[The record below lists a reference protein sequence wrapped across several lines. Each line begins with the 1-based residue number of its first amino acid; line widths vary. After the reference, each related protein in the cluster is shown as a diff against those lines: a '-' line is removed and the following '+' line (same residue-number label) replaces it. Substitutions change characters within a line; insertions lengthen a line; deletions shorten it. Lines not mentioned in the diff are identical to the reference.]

1 MAKKTFIPASKA
13 AKLAGVTTE
22 TIRNLCKAGTLQ
34 HQIRGILYYVSKADV
49 LTYKQ
54 DIEAIHE
61 ATASIT
67 EYRAKIEKD
76 ARELRTKHADY
87 KERMMMLEMFPK
99 RIVATLELLKA
110 VVYNYRD
117 INEAHDCFDP
127 RYADVVLAVLN
138 GKPYSE
144 IAERMKLKEPS
155 IAAIWRKALRKFEY
169 TMNRIDVLE
178 QTIKEKDALIAEKND
193 IIRELNGRNAVTKEE
208 INEENRLRNL
218 LETKLIDFDLSVR
231 ALNCLKC
238 AEVYTVGDL
247 VRYYRTDLLKFRNF
261 GKKSLTELDEFLEN
275 KGLHFGMDI
284 DYLYQTKQ

>member
-13 AKLAGVTTE
+13 AELAGVTTN

-34 HQIRGILYYVSKADV
+34 YQIRGILYYVSKADV

-67 EYRAKIEKD
+67 EYRAKLEQD
-76 ARELRTKHADY
+76 AKELRTKHADY
-87 KERMMMLEMFPK
+87 KERMLMLEMFPK

-178 QTIKEKDALIAEKND
+178 KEVERLNKEVENRES
-193 IIRELNGRNAVTKEE
+193 IILELNSKLEGHETTEQAEYKRM
-208 INEENRLRNL
+208 RNL
-218 LETKLIDFDLSVR
+218 LATDVWDLDLSMRV
-231 ALNCLKC
+231 LNTLRN
-238 AEVYTVGDL
+238 AEIKTLGDL
-247 VRYYRTDLLKFRNF
+247 VKLHRPDLLHFRNF
-261 GKKSLTELDEFLEN
+261 GKKSLNELDEIMEN
-275 KGLHFGMDI
+275 NGLSWNMDTTI
-284 DYLYQTKQ
+284 YE

>member
-13 AKLAGVTTE
+13 AELAGVTTE

-49 LTYKQ
+49 MTYKH

-67 EYRAKIEKD
+67 EYRAKLEQD
-76 ARELRTKHADY
+76 AKELRTKHADY
-87 KERMMMLEMFPK
+87 KERMMTLEMFPK

-169 TMNRIDVLE
+169 TMNRIDMLE
-178 QTIKEKDALIAEKND
+178 QEVARLNKEVENRES
-193 IIRELNGRNAVTKEE
+193 IILELNSKLEGQETTEQAEYKRM
-208 INEENRLRNL
+208 RNL
-218 LETKLIDFDLSVR
+218 LATDMWEFDLSMRV
-231 ALNCLKC
+231 LNTLRN
-238 AEVYTVGDL
+238 AEINTLGDL
-247 VRYYRTDLLKFRNF
+247 VKLHRPDLLHFRNF
-261 GKKSLTELDEFLEN
+261 GKKSLNELDELMEN
-275 KGLHFGMDI
+275 NGLSWNMDTTI
-284 DYLYQTKQ
+284 YE

>member
-13 AKLAGVTTE
+13 AELAGVTTE

-67 EYRAKIEKD
+67 EYRAKIEQD
-76 ARELRTKHADY
+76 AKELRTKHADY
-87 KERMMMLEMFPK
+87 KERMLMLEMFPK
-99 RIVATLELLKA
+99 RIVATLELMKA

-138 GKPYSE
+138 GKPFSE

-178 QTIKEKDALIAEKND
+178 KEVERLNKEVENRES
-193 IIRELNGRNAVTKEE
+193 IILELNSKLDGQETPEQIEYKRM
-208 INEENRLRNL
+208 RNL
-218 LETKLIDFDLSVR
+218 LATDVWDLDLSMRV
-231 ALNCLKC
+231 LNTLRN
-238 AEVYTVGDL
+238 AEINTLGDL
-247 VRYYRTDLLKFRNF
+247 VKLHRPDLLHFRNF
-261 GKKSLTELDEFLEN
+261 GKKSLTELDELLEN
-275 KGLHFGMDI
+275 NGLSWNMDTTI
-284 DYLYQTKQ
+284 YE